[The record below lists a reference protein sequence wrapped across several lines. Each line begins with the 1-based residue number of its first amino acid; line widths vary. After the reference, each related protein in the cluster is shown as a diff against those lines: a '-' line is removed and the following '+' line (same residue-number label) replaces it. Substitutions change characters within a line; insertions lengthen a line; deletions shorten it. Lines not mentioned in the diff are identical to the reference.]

1 MNKNNLRFL
10 WLVLSAVLLFFV
22 GGRWNF
28 PLAAWL
34 APAVMLRFF
43 RGSDRV
49 WRDFLLLWVAVAIPN
64 LISWQGATSMHFI
77 HPAAET
83 IFFILT
89 VPLGLVPNVIDRIYY
104 RRFGPQFWVTLVYP
118 LAATAMDFFSSSG
131 SPFGSFGA
139 AAYSQRGFLPVMQ
152 LASLTG
158 LWGITFIISWFAS
171 VVNGI
176 GQKGFKQ
183 TGLIFV
189 CVLAAVFGFGYGR
202 VLLAP
207 QPTHTPEIGGF
218 SMPNGELSGLMA
230 QLQAGDEAGLRK
242 AVDELHGQE
251 LEKVRSLAGQGADI
265 VVLQEGAGFG
275 YADQVEKLLV
285 DMAVVAKEQKI
296 YIVLPTFAFGKEKPE
311 NIVHII
317 DPNGRIVLEH
327 VKYGGNQFEGT
338 LKGDG
343 VLRTV
348 DTPYGKLSA
357 IICWDADFPDIVR
370 QAGEQGVGLL
380 FIPSNDWYE
389 VRDIHAGMATFRAV
403 ENGMSIFRQAGQGV
417 SMVTDAYGR
426 EANRVD
432 TFQAGNSL
440 DFAAVQM
447 VNTPIIPVKTVYPVI
462 GDGFGLLALVA
473 LSVLIFGLWLMRKM
487 PLNSAASQE

>member
-1 MNKNNLRFL
+1 
-10 WLVLSAVLLFFV
+10 
-22 GGRWNF
+22 
-28 PLAAWL
+28 
-34 APAVMLRFF
+34 
-43 RGSDRV
+43 
-49 WRDFLLLWVAVAIPN
+49 
-64 LISWQGATSMHFI
+64 
-77 HPAAET
+77 
-83 IFFILT
+83 
-89 VPLGLVPNVIDRIYY
+89 
-104 RRFGPQFWVTLVYP
+104 
-118 LAATAMDFFSSSG
+118 MDFFSSSG

-152 LASLTG
+152 LASLAG

-171 VVNGI
+171 VVSGL
-176 GQKGFKQ
+176 GEKGFKRS
-183 TGLIFV
+183 GLIFAGI
-189 CVLAAVFGFGYGR
+189 LLAVFGFGYGR

-207 QPTHTPEIGGF
+207 QPTYIPEIGGF
-218 SMPNGELSGLMA
+218 SLPNGKLSALMA
-230 QLQAGDEAGLRK
+230 QLQAGDETGLRK
-242 AVDELHGQE
+242 AVNELHGQE

-275 YADQVEKLLV
+275 YADQVEKLLA

-311 NIVHII
+311 NVVHLI
-317 DPNGRIVLEH
+317 DPSGRIVLEH

-357 IICWDADFPDIVR
+357 VICWDADFPDIVR
-370 QAGEQGVGLL
+370 QAGQQGVDLL

-403 ENGMSIFRQAGQGV
+403 ENGMSIFRQVGQGV
-417 SMVTDAYGR
+417 SAVTDAYGR
-426 EANRVD
+426 EANHVD
-432 TFQAGNSL
+432 TYQAGNSL

-447 VNTPIIPVKTVYPVI
+447 VRTPIIPVDTVYPSI
-462 GDGFGLLALVA
+462 GDGFGLLTLIG
-473 LSVLIFGLWLMRKM
+473 LFVLLFGLWLTRKM
-487 PLNSAASQE
+487 PLNPVDSQI